1 MLVMP
6 SPKSRMK
13 CPRVRLAPVLRGG
26 TTPRGGLA
34 GGSRS
39 ATRRGRDSCDF
50 MGKRALWVKRRT
62 RTRMTAAHH
71 LTRGEASP
79 RSEGPLVYLAS
90 TRRVQSPTNEG
101 VLMQAKTLVRYGA
114 PIAIVAGALM

>member
-39 ATRRGRDSCDF
+39 ATRRGEDSCDF
-50 MGKRALWVKRRT
+50 LGKRALWVKRRT
-62 RTRMTAAHH
+62 RTPYDRRPLSDMW
-71 LTRGEASP
+71 RGESDVGEVACLP
-79 RSEGPLVYLAS
+79 RVHTSSAITDE
-90 TRRVQSPTNEG
+90 RRSSH
-101 VLMQAKTLVRYGA
+101 
-114 PIAIVAGALM
+114 AG

>member
-39 ATRRGRDSCDF
+39 ATRRGRGSWDF
-50 MGKRALWVKRRT
+50 MGKRALWGKRGT
-62 RTRMTAAHH
+62 RTLYDRRPLSDMWRGESEVGTAAG
-71 LTRGEASP
+71 RP
-79 RSEGPLVYLAS
+79 
-90 TRRVQSPTNEG
+90 G
-101 VLMQAKTLVRYGA
+101 VHTSS
-114 PIAIVAGALM
+114 AITDEKEFSCR